1 MPQRAWCMFL
11 VRRVSF
17 AALLCLFPGLILG
30 QDSNAKAQGGGAELA
45 ALYTQGMA
53 AFQSGNYPVAASTLE
68 QLLNKAEFS
77 AQLEPAYFTLGSA
90 WFNVPDYKKAIAAF
104 KAYQTKFPNGP
115 HAGDAGFAVAQSNL
129 LSKNYAD
136 AASQFAAL
144 EKDPNYR
151 ERALYFGATAN
162 RDGGKIDQATASLE
176 KLTGGDL
183 RSQLSVRGAIL
194 LAQLYSK
201 KKESAKTIALIK
213 RLHEHIGMV
222 DDIVE
227 LNATTVELGDQL
239 FAAKSYGD
247 ALECYKAAYP
257 REQIVK

>member
-77 AQLEPAYFTLGSA
+77 VQLEPAYFTLGSA

-144 EKDPNYR
+144 EKHSTTRGRDR
-151 ERALYFGATAN
+151 WCGEHTS
-162 RDGGKIDQATASLE
+162 RDGEELNKPTGSHQNVA
-176 KLTGGDL
+176 GGDACG
-183 RSQLSVRGAIL
+183 RLSVDRTIRQAHL
-194 LAQLYSK
+194 KRK
-201 KKESAKTIALIK
+201 KKETNMTSTGRDQGFTA
-213 RLHEHIGMV
+213 
-222 DDIVE
+222 VE
-227 LNATTVELGDQL
+227 SG
-239 FAAKSYGD
+239 
-247 ALECYKAAYP
+247 
-257 REQIVK
+257 